1 MLLLAVPRYV
11 TNLQQEQAHGLPYP
25 DDPVDQYRAT
35 HGLDNS
41 TRKPRS
47 NDLTTMVEAQLG
59 KPTHL
64 LEEDKLKQFLQVGT
78 DGLEYRELASSLQ
91 VLPTSWAVWA
101 AAAVVIVHDD
111 DYDVDGAAG
120 RLGDDDMAC
129 FQPHAPA
136 TLPVHQLIAACLPPT
151 CPLPTCPRGRGPC

>member
-1 MLLLAVPRYV
+1 MSLHCSAPQRSAAALLCPQLPQHYDLTVHTDQHDPLLPAVPRYV

-78 DGLEYRELASSLQ
+78 WPGWHVESLLACCECWL
-91 VLPTSWAVWA
+91 VSWAVW
-101 AAAVVIVHDD
+101 
-111 DYDVDGAAG
+111 GAA
-120 RLGDDDMAC
+120 LWS
-129 FQPHAPA
+129 
-136 TLPVHQLIAACLPPT
+136 
-151 CPLPTCPRGRGPC
+151 